1 MAAAITGITLKTIFF
16 DDLVEWLGLS
26 FYLTLGWFG
35 GVAAI
40 FLVRRYGF
48 AFIKPLLWGGI
59 AYSIG
64 GVADFLRWPTV
75 VPRVVEGHEVFHVA
89 VLAGAVFH
97 WRFIWQFA
105 SGEVQSPGF
114 TTPGP
119 GRPGESGHG
128 RRTNDKAPPA
138 PPAGP

>member
-1 MAAAITGITLKTIFF
+1 
-16 DDLVEWLGLS
+16 

-35 GVAAI
+35 GVSAV

-48 AFIKPLLWGGI
+48 DFIKPLLWGGI

-89 VLAGAVFH
+89 VLVGAVYH
-97 WRFIWQFA
+97 WLFIWQFA
-105 SGEVQSPGF
+105 DGEVQ
-114 TTPGP
+114 
-119 GRPGESGHG
+119 
-128 RRTNDKAPPA
+128 APA
-138 PPAGP
+138 PAPAGPDRVGGGGGQAPARPV